1 MWIKFL
7 FVSTP
12 AFDFIIFNGVC
23 FCMWLDYVHILTS
36 QNKLTLQNPSCYK
49 TVTFSVT
56 EPKQYLTW
64 QNQMSQITNGS
75 AGEMTTDQSKP
86 RIMDKGIT
94 HIFQLSFRVTRV
106 AVSDLWLSYLPMF
119 TCPQEILCWARGC
132 PASNKMKVVV
142 LLNAKYQQCTVDL
155 WWIIGP

>member
-106 AVSDLWLSYLPMF
+106 AWVIFDCRIYLCSLVHKKYNAELEGVPL
-119 TCPQEILCWARGC
+119 PIKWR
-132 PASNKMKVVV
+132 
-142 LLNAKYQQCTVDL
+142 LLYF
-155 WWIIGP
+155 